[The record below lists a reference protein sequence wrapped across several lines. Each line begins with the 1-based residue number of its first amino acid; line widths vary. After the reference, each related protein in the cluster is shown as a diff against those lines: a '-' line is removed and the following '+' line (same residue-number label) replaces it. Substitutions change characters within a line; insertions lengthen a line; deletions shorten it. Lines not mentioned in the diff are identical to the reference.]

1 MAKQKPISV
10 REALGGQPR
19 PRRPRP
25 QEDPWARLSA
35 HEGQR
40 LLGWSIEYTQ
50 RQHSVRWLGQGVED
64 FVSGLSGVESYPWDY
79 DLWSDW

>member
-50 RQHSVRWLGQGVED
+50 RQHLLRNRTEGEHKVVVTAVW
-64 FVSGLSGVESYPWDY
+64 
-79 DLWSDW
+79 